1 MDEPSNVGQ
10 FFDAAST
17 RVTAHRVG
25 SSKLQACA
33 MASLLIICACI
44 YLPQAKVKD
53 NSTDIRE
60 TVIASEGKPI
70 DRASVVATT
79 QAGDVTFSV
88 STKADGSH
96 ALPGLSI
103 GIYSLSLQIPGFQ
116 STTVYGIKLDIDNR
130 FFVKIEMLPGKMTR
144 ALLVPVNTPMSSSCT
159 HNKSRIAETTP
170 GDDSPIR
177 ISQF

>member
-1 MDEPSNVGQ
+1 MDEPSTMSGS
-10 FFDAAST
+10 FFDALST
-17 RVTAHRVG
+17 TVTTQRGG
-25 SSKLQACA
+25 SSKLRACA

-116 STTVYGIKLDIDNR
+116 STTVYGIKLDVDNR
-130 FFVKIEMLPGKMTR
+130 FFVKIEMLPGKMTT
-144 ALLVPVNTPMSSSCT
+144 AVLVPVDAPLRSSCT
-159 HNKSRIAETTP
+159 HNKSRIAQSTT
-170 GDDSPIR
+170 GDAPPTR
-177 ISQF
+177 YRF